1 MLAAGPAAAAPTW
14 VWPLDP
20 PPGVVEGFDP
30 PDDPYGT
37 GHRGVDLLGSP
48 GQLVLAV
55 APGRVTFAGQVA
67 GLDVVVVDHGRLRS
81 TYQPVV
87 AQVRVGARVA
97 AGDRL
102 GTLTTY
108 GSHCLPDTC
117 LHLGARHGDTYRD
130 PLDFLPGGPLRLLP
144 LDGPRAGRPAGSHR
158 RLAPATRAGRGDH
171 PLAPAL
177 PYAQAL
183 IRAPARHSSARDT
196 APVAGWAVRRGGAPA
211 GRRCAAARR

>member
-1 MLAAGPAAAAPTW
+1 MRPIPSRPLRPAVPAGLLASVLALLLPLLAAPAAATPTW
-14 VWPLDP
+14 AWPLDP

-144 LDGPRAGRPAGSHR
+144 LNGP
-158 RLAPATRAGRGDH
+158 AP
-171 PLAPAL
+171 
-177 PYAQAL
+177 
-183 IRAPARHSSARDT
+183 T
-196 APVAGWAVRRGGAPA
+196 APLVRTDDWRLPPAPVEA
-211 GRRCAAARR
+211 TTRWLLLP

>member
-1 MLAAGPAAAAPTW
+1 MRPIPSRPLRPAVAAGLLASVLALLLPLLLAAGPAAATPTW

-20 PPGVVEGFDP
+20 LPGVVEGFDP

-87 AQVRVGARVA
+87 AQVRVGTRVA

-102 GTLTTY
+102 GALTTY

-117 LHLGARHGDTYRD
+117 LHFGARHGDTYRD

-144 LDGPRAGRPAGSHR
+144 LDGAAPPAPVLRTSGW
-158 RLAPATRAGRGDH
+158 RLPPAPVGAATRWLLV
-171 PLAPAL
+171 P
-177 PYAQAL
+177 
-183 IRAPARHSSARDT
+183 
-196 APVAGWAVRRGGAPA
+196 
-211 GRRCAAARR
+211 

>member
-1 MLAAGPAAAAPTW
+1 MRPILPRPLSALAGGVLGTLLALLAALLPAAIPAAQASPAPAW

-30 PDDPYGT
+30 PDDAYGS

-55 APGRVTFAGQVA
+55 AAGRVTFAGQVA
-67 GLDVVVVDHGRLRS
+67 GRGVVVVDHGRLRS

-87 AQVRVGARVA
+87 AEVRVGDRVA

-117 LHLGARHGDTYRD
+117 LHLGARVGDAYRD
-130 PLDFLPGGPLRLLP
+130 PLDYLPSGPLRLLP
-144 LDGPRAGRPAGSHR
+144 LS
-158 RLAPATRAGRGDH
+158 
-171 PLAPAL
+171 
-177 PYAQAL
+177 
-183 IRAPARHSSARDT
+183 
-196 APVAGWAVRRGGAPA
+196 GAPPA
-211 GRRCAAARR
+211 PLWPAVSWFRPLLL

>member
-1 MLAAGPAAAAPTW
+1 MRPIPSRPLRPAVAAGLLGSVLALLLPLVLAAGPATAAPTW

-87 AQVRVGARVA
+87 AEVRVGAHVA

-117 LHLGARHGDTYRD
+117 LHLGARHGETYRD

-144 LDGPRAGRPAGSHR
+144 LEGA
-158 RLAPATRAGRGDH
+158 APAPAVQTTAWPFPVMPQEATTRW
-171 PLAPAL
+171 LLL
-177 PYAQAL
+177 P
-183 IRAPARHSSARDT
+183 
-196 APVAGWAVRRGGAPA
+196 
-211 GRRCAAARR
+211 